1 MNYRRVLHLRPE
13 VFALLSGI
21 ALSLGTNLATALVL
35 HEHPQTTQWKL
46 ILSILLTLA
55 SAAMLLGA
63 SLSLGDIR
71 DQLLL
76 MGQRWSAR
84 DFDELLKD
92 PQRSRPVVIRL
103 LGGLAALVL
112 SVLVLR

>member
-21 ALSLGTNLATALVL
+21 AVSLGTNLATAVVL
-35 HEHPQTTQWKL
+35 QEGAHTAHWKL

-55 SAAMLLGA
+55 SATMFLGA

-71 DQLLL
+71 EQLLL
-76 MGQRWSAR
+76 MGQRWTAR

-92 PQRSRPVVIRL
+92 PQRSRPVILRL